1 MQPIAMAFFGAVIFA
16 VIKIIEF
23 AVVWY
28 REQEEEEFDKKW
40 KEMIEEA
47 DAICYERMHNT
58 IGHKVDNAMHR
69 YNRNIDR

>member
-28 REQEEEEFDKKW
+28 REQEED
-40 KEMIEEA
+40 
-47 DAICYERMHNT
+47 D
-58 IGHKVDNAMHR
+58 G
-69 YNRNIDR
+69 